1 VLLASGGLLALVA
14 MAAAVVARGRT
25 SAGPDT
31 PRVAATVAATPAP
44 AADTA
49 PARVAVAPFENR
61 AGDAALGQLALLA
74 QDQIARRLAE
84 TRVAP
89 MLRGMEAA
97 SGAEALVRARA
108 LGARYLVAGSLYRAG
123 DRVEARA
130 DLVDVA
136 SGEVRR
142 SIGPETAPAADGTR
156 AIAQL
161 QERVVGT
168 LALVLDPRL
177 DDVMPPA
184 AAQTP
189 TYAAVREFAVG
200 EALGYQSQWQ
210 PQVEPYRAAYRLDST
225 FTFAA
230 VRLARAY
237 YNTQRCDLA
246 DSLARTFAHRDRL
259 SEYEHAVLDRTVAR
273 CRGDWTTAYA
283 AARRMAELAPASSD
297 ARAMVGYAAMYL
309 YRIDEALGIIQ
320 PMVQGAGSVRH
331 TAETYR
337 ALGQALHMLGRF
349 AEERALGDR
358 IERKFPG
365 SNASFLTRL
374 AAAAAL
380 GDTAAA
386 LRIVDQLTALPIG
399 TEVGVGEFVTNGA
412 EQLHRHGHPGAAQ
425 RAYALV
431 ARRFESTPADRRDD
445 GDWFGAGLAYIAL
458 ERWDAARAAADTLGA
473 HDDAWDRA
481 LLRGI
486 VAARTGHAAEAE
498 RHKMTLLA
506 RSGPY
511 LKGAQMLSAA
521 QIAGALG
528 QKEEALRLVQQSL
541 LNGQH
546 SVLSYIDARPE
557 FALLWGDPRF
567 EALFRPRP

>member
-1 VLLASGGLLALVA
+1 
-14 MAAAVVARGRT
+14 
-25 SAGPDT
+25 
-31 PRVAATVAATPAP
+31 
-44 AADTA
+44 
-49 PARVAVAPFENR
+49 
-61 AGDAALGQLALLA
+61 
-74 QDQIARRLAE
+74 
-84 TRVAP
+84 
-89 MLRGMEAA
+89 MEAA

-108 LGARYLVAGSLYRAG
+108 LGARYLVSGSLFRAG

-142 SIGPETAPAADGTR
+142 SIGPETAPAVDGAR
-156 AIAQL
+156 AVARL

-168 LALVLDPRL
+168 LALVLDPQL
-177 DDVMPPA
+177 DDAIPPA

-189 TYAAVREFAVG
+189 TYAAVREFAAG
-200 EALGYQSQWQ
+200 EALATQSLWQ
-210 PQVEPYRAAYRLDST
+210 RTVEPYRAAYRLDST

-237 YNTQRCDLA
+237 YNVVPQRCDLA
-246 DSLARTFAHRDRL
+246 DSLARTFARRDRL

-297 ARAMVGYAAMYL
+297 AHFTVGAAALYL
-309 YRIDEALGIIQ
+309 YRADEGLRVLRSTVREG
-320 PMVQGAGSVRH
+320 GGVRH
-331 TAETYR
+331 DANSYFYI
-337 ALGQALHMLGRF
+337 AMAHHMLGRF

-358 IERKFPG
+358 IEREFPG
-365 SNASFLTRL
+365 GNASYSTRL
-374 AAAAAL
+374 MAAAAL

-386 LRIVDQLTALPIG
+386 LRIVEQLTALPLG
-399 TEVGVGEFVTNGA
+399 TEVGVAQWVVEGA
-412 EQLHRHGHPGAAQ
+412 QQLHRHGHPGAAQ
-425 RAYALV
+425 RAWALL
-431 ARRFESTPADRRDD
+431 ARRFESTPADRRDG
-445 GDWFGAGLAYIAL
+445 GDWYGAGLAYIAL